1 MCWSVNNS
9 IFFTIILL
17 IVLNIGWIQLG
28 KLGLKVIWQILI
40 STSRRKEDGYNTNSY
55 VQFMKEVKVILLW
68 KWKKVKVLV
77 TQSCPNLCNPMD
89 CSLPGFS
96 VHGILQTRL
105 LEWIAI
111 SFSRGSSQPRD
122 QTWVSRI
129 TGRFFIIWATREVAQ
144 CIVVKSLSRVRLF
157 ATPWTV
163 AYNAPPSM
171 RFSRQEYCSGL
182 PFPSPGDLPNPGIK
196 PVSPES
202 PDSGGF
208 FTA

>member
-122 QTWVSRI
+122 QTWVSR
-129 TGRFFIIWATREVAQ
+129 TVGRFFTLSATRE
-144 CIVVKSLSRVRLF
+144 
-157 ATPWTV
+157 
-163 AYNAPPSM
+163 AP
-171 RFSRQEYCSGL
+171 
-182 PFPSPGDLPNPGIK
+182 
-196 PVSPES
+196 V
-202 PDSGGF
+202 
-208 FTA
+208 